1 MYELTNCVMV
11 NIDNIF
17 LNYQYIKNCRNQIL
31 GLSELNAKTDV
42 QKDPTVI
49 KPRFKRGNIRET
61 YHEVLQRIDSETDVY
76 NHYQQHWFSA
86 SLEVTNNVIIQEKL
100 YYLLIARLYQF

>member
-1 MYELTNCVMV
+1 MKIVEA
-11 NIDNIF
+11 
-17 LNYQYIKNCRNQIL
+17 NQIL
-31 GLSELNAKTDV
+31 GLSELNAKIDA
-42 QKDPTVI
+42 QKDPTIV

-86 SLEVTNNVIIQEKL
+86 SLEVSAKIITEIW
-100 YYLLIARLYQF
+100 YSINLLECIIP